1 MIKSLTFKFYLS
13 VGLFLI
19 SQIVHRI
26 TEFFKFHFS
35 LRLYP

>member
-1 MIKSLTFKFYLS
+1 MIKSLTYKFCLF

-26 TEFFKFHFS
+26 TDFFKFHFS